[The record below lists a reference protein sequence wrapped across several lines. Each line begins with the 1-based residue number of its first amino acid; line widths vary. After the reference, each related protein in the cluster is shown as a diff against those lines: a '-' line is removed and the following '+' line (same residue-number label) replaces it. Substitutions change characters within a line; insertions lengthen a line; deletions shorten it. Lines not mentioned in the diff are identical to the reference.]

1 MPSAVWLISLSS
13 VVNSP
18 WSCLKEVSCSSS
30 TTIIFRFGIGKKIPD
45 LAEIVK
51 SLLANGADPSIKDKS
66 GNTPLKIADNFKDQ
80 IDDDFWYQH
89 RNTLTKHKNCLKIP
103 HS

>member
-66 GNTPLKIADNFKDQ
+66 GNTPLKIANQNNKTDAAQIIKDFKEKGGLQ
-80 IDDDFWYQH
+80 IP
-89 RNTLTKHKNCLKIP
+89 K
-103 HS
+103 